1 MKSNYNMTFRIS
13 SKDNKDLLIVD
24 EEYFIQ
30 PDYLKYELLQEV
42 LKFVDAE
49 TKSFSD
55 YQEILTEVLRPVR
68 FLELRHCTQI
78 IFEDPIVNV
87 L

>member
-1 MKSNYNMTFRIS
+1 MTFRIS

-49 TKSFSD
+49 TKRLD
-55 YQEILTEVLRPVR
+55 YEKDETNQT
-68 FLELRHCTQI
+68 
-78 IFEDPIVNV
+78 D
-87 L
+87 

>member
-49 TKSFSD
+49 TKRLD
-55 YQEILTEVLRPVR
+55 YEKDETNQT
-68 FLELRHCTQI
+68 
-78 IFEDPIVNV
+78 D
-87 L
+87 

>member
-30 PDYLKYELLQEV
+30 PDYIKYELLQEV
-42 LKFVDAE
+42 
-49 TKSFSD
+49 
-55 YQEILTEVLRPVR
+55 
-68 FLELRHCTQI
+68 
-78 IFEDPIVNV
+78 
-87 L
+87 

>member
-30 PDYLKYELLQEV
+30 PDYIKYELLQEV

-49 TKSFSD
+49 TKRLD
-55 YQEILTEVLRPVR
+55 YEKDEA
-68 FLELRHCTQI
+68 TQT
-78 IFEDPIVNV
+78 D
-87 L
+87 

>member
-30 PDYLKYELLQEV
+30 PDYIKYELLQEV

-49 TKSFSD
+49 TKRLD
-55 YQEILTEVLRPVR
+55 YEKDETNQT
-68 FLELRHCTQI
+68 
-78 IFEDPIVNV
+78 D
-87 L
+87 

>member
-49 TKSFSD
+49 TKRLD
-55 YQEILTEVLRPVR
+55 YEKDEA
-68 FLELRHCTQI
+68 TQT
-78 IFEDPIVNV
+78 D
-87 L
+87 

>member
-1 MKSNYNMTFRIS
+1 MTFRIS

-30 PDYLKYELLQEV
+30 PDYIKYELLQEV

-49 TKSFSD
+49 TKRLD
-55 YQEILTEVLRPVR
+55 YEKDEA
-68 FLELRHCTQI
+68 TQT
-78 IFEDPIVNV
+78 N
-87 L
+87 